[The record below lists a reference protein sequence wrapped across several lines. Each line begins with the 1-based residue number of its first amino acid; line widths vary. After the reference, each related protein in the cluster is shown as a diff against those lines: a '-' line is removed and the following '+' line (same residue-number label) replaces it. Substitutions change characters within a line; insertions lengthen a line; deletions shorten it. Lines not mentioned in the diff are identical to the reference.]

1 MGRRD
6 FCLQNELVG
15 SFLNNIDDDDMGIS
29 MIIRQGNKFSPTL
42 RSPEKVG
49 NIYA

>member
-15 SFLNNIDDDDMGIS
+15 SFLNNIDDDDMDLNDYS
-29 MIIRQGNKFSPTL
+29 SRQQVFTNTSVT
-42 RSPEKVG
+42 
-49 NIYA
+49 